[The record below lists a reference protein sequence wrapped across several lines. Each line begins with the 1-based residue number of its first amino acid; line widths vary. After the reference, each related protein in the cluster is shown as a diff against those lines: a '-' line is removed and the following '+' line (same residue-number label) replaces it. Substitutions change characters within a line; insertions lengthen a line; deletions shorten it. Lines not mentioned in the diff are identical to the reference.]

1 MRNVYYI
8 LYKIKNNKH
17 KVARSNF
24 PFKKPNKDN
33 VILVKLLEEGFNRP
47 VYWNEY
53 KTRLESKN
61 LDKDNLTRFPL
72 HASFQGVRRL
82 FFLVFDNTNTGNKK
96 FERNSHTK
104 YFLPRVNITD

>member
-1 MRNVYYI
+1 MCNVYYI

-53 KTRLESKN
+53 KTKIESKN

-82 FFLVFDNTNTGNKK
+82 FFLYLTILILVIKNLKETVTQ
-96 FERNSHTK
+96 
-104 YFLPRVNITD
+104 NIFFQE